1 MWSFR
6 GFANQLKRDS
16 WDAFLEEAADGT
28 PWIARR
34 PVCTDRE
41 FAAGTARHG
50 WPQQRSWQSSF
61 CQCGDLEIPHWR
73 AMARFAGALRWL
85 VQHPPALFALG
96 GVWESLFKTLADD
109 PGNEYA
115 AIGATIVRAH
125 QHSAGAQKKPV
136 PVKPSGARAAG
147 SRRKSM

>member
-1 MWSFR
+1 M
-6 GFANQLKRDS
+6 
-16 WDAFLEEAADGT
+16 
-28 PWIARR
+28 ARR
-34 PVCTDRE
+34 ELRNDQWQRIKDLLPGKKGD
-41 FAAGTARHG
+41 AGRTAKDNRKFIDAVLWVARTG
-50 WPQQRSWQSSF
+50 S
-61 CQCGDLEIPHWR
+61 HWR
-73 AMARFAGALRWL
+73 ELPTSFGKWNSVFQRYNRWS
-85 VQHPPALFALG
+85 G
-96 GVWESLFKTLADD
+96 KGVWESLFKTLADD